1 MSYLLDTNVVSE
13 PTRPAPHS
21 SVLRWLAEVEENL
34 IFASVITLGEL
45 QFGLETLPR
54 GRRYDSLE
62 RWLELEFFARFGNRL
77 LPVTDVTARTWG
89 VLSAKARARGI
100 TLGTADG
107 LLAATAQVHDL
118 TLVTRD
124 VRDFSGLGIRLLDP
138 WQSRPHPR

>member
-13 PTRPAPHS
+13 PTRPRPDTL
-21 SVLRWLAEVEENL
+21 VQRWLAEADENVV
-34 IFASVITLGEL
+34 FASVITLGEL

-62 RWLELEFFARFGNRL
+62 QWLERDFLVRFGTRL
-77 LPVTDVTARTWG
+77 LPVTDAIARGWG
-89 VLSAKARARGI
+89 VLAARARARGI

-107 LLAATAQVHDL
+107 LLAATAQVHDF

-124 VRDFSGLGIRLLDP
+124 LRDFSGLGVRLLDP
-138 WQSRPHPR
+138 WQSPSHPR